1 MAERRDALK
10 KILVELETEMRERDL
25 WEGSPPPPDAFDS
38 TTPFCADTM
47 DFSQWLQ
54 WVFIARFRAL
64 LGGGHPL
71 PAVCDISP
79 MAEEAL
85 RGLDADTDGIL
96 RLLAGFDAYFDSVP
110 PRGE

>member
-1 MAERRDALK
+1 MAERRTALK
-10 KILVELETEMRERDL
+10 EILAELEAEMRRRNL
-25 WEGSPPPPDAFDS
+25 WEGSPPPPEAFDS
-38 TTPFCADTM
+38 ATPFFADTM

-64 LGGGHPL
+64 LGGGHAL

-85 RGLDADTDGIL
+85 RDLEADTDAIL
-96 RLLAGFDAYFDSVP
+96 RLLARFDAYFDSVT